1 MTGPDAA
8 RSVASLAANVICM
21 SCELGSGGELV
32 GLLVAE
38 ELGFTFVDEE
48 IITRAAAEAGLHP
61 AAVRVEEE
69 RRSLARRAFDALAAS
84 GPELPGGGA
93 VLPTPDQS
101 AEIRNYIRDAIVDTA
116 ARGEVVIVAHA
127 ASFAVSPSPTTLRL
141 LVAGTPA
148 VRARRLAGEGRDEG
162 DAARAVESSDE
173 SRRDYLKR
181 FYGVER
187 ELPTHYDLVLN
198 TDHLDA
204 DRAAAIV
211 VRAATS

>member
-1 MTGPDAA
+1 
-8 RSVASLAANVICM
+8 VICI
-21 SCELGSGGELV
+21 SRELGSGGELV

-38 ELGFTFVDEE
+38 ELGFAYVDEE

-101 AEIRNYIRDAIVDTA
+101 AEIRAYIRNAIVETA
-116 ARGEVVIVAHA
+116 ARGRVVIVAHA
-127 ASFAVSPSPTTLRL
+127 ASFAVSPSPTALRVL
-141 LVAGTPA
+141 IAGTPTA
-148 VRARRLAGEGRDEG
+148 RARRLAREGRDEG
-162 DAARAVESSDE
+162 EAAHAVASSDE
-173 SRRDYLKR
+173 SRHDYLKR

-204 DRAAAIV
+204 DRAASIV
-211 VRAATS
+211 VRAAMSGADP

>member
-1 MTGPDAA
+1 MTTD
-8 RSVASLAANVICM
+8 VICITR
-21 SCELGSGGELV
+21 ELGSGGEVV

-38 ELGFTFVDEE
+38 ELGYVYVDEE
-48 IITRAAAEAGLHP
+48 IITQAAAEAGLHP

-93 VLPTPDQS
+93 VLPTRDQS
-101 AEIRNYIRDAIVDTA
+101 AEIRTYIRNAIVDTA
-116 ARGEVVIVAHA
+116 ERGHVVIVAHA
-127 ASFAVSPSPTTLRL
+127 ASFAVQPSPSTLRV

-148 VRARRLAGEGRDEG
+148 VRARRLANEGRDEAE
-162 DAARAVESSDE
+162 AARAVESGDA
-173 SRRDYLKR
+173 SRRDYLKQ

-198 TDHLDA
+198 TDYLDA

-211 VRAATS
+211 LRAAQT